1 MQFSI
6 MTVFALAAVA
16 VAAAPAGI
24 AKRDVVN
31 NNIPANIPAMTDAN
45 GNVIPFKAQDVYVAP
60 SN

>member
-16 VAAAPAGI
+16 IAAPTGI

-31 NNIPANIPAMTDAN
+31 NNIPANVPAMTDAS

-60 SN
+60 N